1 MSVTITPRTVSFKTT
16 PNYQRPPA
24 IVFHPSKSNNNLITP
39 QAITDNH
46 IVMSAASFSA
56 SLQII
61 DEDNDDNAN
70 ADANLTG
77 PSVITQCLSPSSP
90 NHTNMLSEETP
101 IPDDLEQL
109 TIPFYDLAD
118 SAPFMAQLQSILK
131 STRMEASLDTT
142 LTIERL
148 LSISYQLLTA
158 VGLSS
163 SSDRQP
169 TISDN
174 NDFPGT
180 IVQPLLN
187 IQGFGGGG
195 GGGSDPDDSGDESGN
210 NSDEDD
216 IDDDS
221 PNDDEEM
228 SKSKVKLKEKNDM
241 IKKKMEEW
249 KIWKCAH
256 RALENSLEIL
266 VKAIHAMKS
275 HHLHHANQARTHAQW
290 YKDSLKGIIKLP
302 VSNMSLLL
310 LFHSSSSY
318 ISHIRH
324 HYECSNTNC
333 TCQLTSGTLLLCF
346 ARVETI

>member
-1 MSVTITPRTVSFKTT
+1 MSVTITPHTVSFKTT

-24 IVFHPSKSNNNLITP
+24 IVFHPSKSNNNSITP

-46 IVMSAASFSA
+46 IVMSAASSSA
-56 SLQII
+56 SLEII

-70 ADANLTG
+70 INH
-77 PSVITQCLSPSSP
+77 PSIITQCLSPSSP
-90 NHTNMLSEETP
+90 KHTNTNNEMSSEETP

-118 SAPFMAQLQSILK
+118 SAPFISQLQSILK
-131 STRMEASLDTT
+131 STRMEESLDPT
-142 LTIERL
+142 LTIELL

-163 SSDRQP
+163 SPDRQP
-169 TISDN
+169 TLPNDD
-174 NDFPGT
+174 DFPGT
-180 IVQPLLN
+180 IVQPLRKF
-187 IQGFGGGG
+187 QGFGGGG
-195 GGGSDPDDSGDESGN
+195 GGGSDPSDSGDEGGN
-210 NSDEDD
+210 NSEDD
-216 IDDDS
+216 IDDEFS
-221 PNDDEEM
+221 PDNDEEV
-228 SKSKVKLKEKNDM
+228 SKSKDKLKKKNDM
-241 IKKKMEEW
+241 IKQKKEEW

-310 LFHSSSSY
+310 LFHPSHSY
-318 ISHIRH
+318 ISHIHH
-324 HYECSNTNC
+324 HYDCSNTNS
-333 TCQLTSGTLLLCF
+333 THQLTSGTLLLCF
-346 ARVETI
+346 ARVETN

>member
-1 MSVTITPRTVSFKTT
+1 
-16 PNYQRPPA
+16 
-24 IVFHPSKSNNNLITP
+24 
-39 QAITDNH
+39 
-46 IVMSAASFSA
+46 MSAASSSA

-77 PSVITQCLSPSSP
+77 PSIITQCLSPSSP
-90 NHTNMLSEETP
+90 DHTNMSSEETP

-118 SAPFMAQLQSILK
+118 SAPFMAQLQSILN
-131 STRMEASLDTT
+131 STRTKKKFDTN
-142 LTIERL
+142 LSIEVL

-158 VGLSS
+158 AGLSS
-163 SSDRQP
+163 SPDRQP
-169 TISDN
+169 TLPDDD
-174 NDFPGT
+174 DFPGT
-180 IVQPLLN
+180 IVQPLRKH
-187 IQGFGGGG
+187 QGFGGGG
-195 GGGSDPDDSGDESGN
+195 GGGSDPGDSGDEGG

-216 IDDDS
+216 IDDEDEFS
-221 PNDDEEM
+221 PDDDEEVL
-228 SKSKVKLKEKNDM
+228 KSKDKLKKKNVM
-241 IKKKMEEW
+241 IKQKKEEW

-266 VKAIHAMKS
+266 VQAIHCLKS

-310 LFHSSSSY
+310 LFHSSLSY
-318 ISHIRH
+318 ISHIHHH
-324 HYECSNTNC
+324 HYDCSNTNC
-333 TCQLTSGTLLLCF
+333 TRQLTSGTLLLCF
-346 ARVETI
+346 ARVKTN